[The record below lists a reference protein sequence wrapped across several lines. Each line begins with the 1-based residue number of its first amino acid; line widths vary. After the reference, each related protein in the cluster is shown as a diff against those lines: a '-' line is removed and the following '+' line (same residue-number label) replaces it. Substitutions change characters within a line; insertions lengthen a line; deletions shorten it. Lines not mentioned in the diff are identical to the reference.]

1 MTRVLHVQKVKGI
14 SGSEAHLLSLLP
26 RLRARGFDA
35 SIVVLHER
43 EPEAAEFI
51 ERMRAAGVPTEAW
64 RMRVDLDPSV
74 PARLLMRRPDVLHT
88 HLVHA
93 DLLALPAGAARR
105 VPVRISTKHG
115 FNEFRANHL
124 VARADRVVARF
135 AHAQIA
141 ISAGLADYLAA
152 TEGFDR
158 AAFTVVHYGIEP
170 GPPPPPP
177 PAGPKLAAVGRLIPI
192 KGLDVLLA
200 AFAQARRD
208 VPELSLEL
216 AGSGPLEAELRRAA
230 PEGVTFLGRVAPAAP
245 VYERNAIVVVPSR
258 GEGFGMVALE
268 AAERGRAAI
277 VSDVGGLP
285 EVVADGETGLVV
297 PVGDVDALAAA
308 IVELAGDPERA
319 RAFGAAARQRAL
331 ASFSAD
337 RNADG
342 IADLYRRLLSAR
354 SKTVAA
360 SSTSKKSNGTR

>member
-1 MTRVLHVQKVKGI
+1 MTHVLHVQKVSGV

-35 SIVVLHER
+35 SIVVLHEG
-43 EPEAAEFI
+43 EPGAAEFI
-51 ERMRAAGVPTEAW
+51 ERMRAVDVPTEAW
-64 RMRVDLDPSV
+64 RMRLDLDPTV
-74 PARLLMRRPDVLHT
+74 PARLLVRRPDILHT

-93 DLLALPAGAARR
+93 DLLALPAGAAAR

-115 FNEFRANHL
+115 FNEFRAGRL
-124 VARADRVVARF
+124 LARADRTVARF

-141 ISAGLADYLAA
+141 ISAGLADYLSA

-177 PAGPKLAAVGRLIPI
+177 PDAPKLVAVGRLIPI
-192 KGLDVLLA
+192 KGLDVLLE
-200 AFAQARRD
+200 AFAAARTELPD
-208 VPELSLEL
+208 LSLEI
-216 AGSGPLEAELRRAA
+216 AGAGPLEAELRSAA
-230 PEGVTFLGRVAPAAP
+230 PDGVTFLGRVSPVEP
-245 VYERNAIVVVPSR
+245 VYERNAITVVPSR

-285 EVVADGETGLVV
+285 EIVTHRKTGLVV
-297 PVGDVDALAAA
+297 PVGDADALTAA
-308 IVELAGDPERA
+308 IVELARDPDSV

-331 ASFSAD
+331 ESFSAD
-337 RNADG
+337 QNADG
-342 IADLYRRLLSAR
+342 IADLYRRMLSAR
-354 SKTVAA
+354 SKTADA
-360 SSTSKKSNGTR
+360 SSTSRKSNGTR